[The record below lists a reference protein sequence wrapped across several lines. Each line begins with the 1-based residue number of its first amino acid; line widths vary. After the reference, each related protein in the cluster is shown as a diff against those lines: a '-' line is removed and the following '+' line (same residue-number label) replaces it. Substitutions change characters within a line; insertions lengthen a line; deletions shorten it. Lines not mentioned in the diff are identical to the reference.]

1 MAGDIGHLV
10 ATMDPTIGIDQ
21 VAVAP
26 RVLGVLLGRIA
37 YDLVLGADNAIHITQ
52 QMKWELLRFGEREV
66 LGWRVE

>member
-21 VAVAP
+21 VAMAH

-37 YDLVLGADNAIHITQ
+37 NDLVFGPDSAIHIAQ
-52 QMKWELLRFGEREV
+52 QMERELLRFREREV